1 MLNLVLGLA
10 AVILGGIIIIAV
22 LQLGALAYMWFN
34 RKKLA
39 KKGLDT
45 ADSLFDAMDEFLEG
59 RKEDK

>member
-10 AVILGGIIIIAV
+10 AVIMGGFILVV
-22 LQLGALAYMWFN
+22 LVQLGILAYMWFN